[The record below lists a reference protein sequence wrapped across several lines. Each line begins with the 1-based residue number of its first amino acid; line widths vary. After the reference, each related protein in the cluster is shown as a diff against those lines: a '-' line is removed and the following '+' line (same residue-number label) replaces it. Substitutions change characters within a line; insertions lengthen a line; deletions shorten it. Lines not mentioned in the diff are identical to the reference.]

1 MPRWSREI
9 SYYQKRVIKRV
20 SIVEDYLNLREEG
33 DLTYDDQGRG
43 ASQIELD
50 LLEYCHD
57 QGGKT
62 SDRKIRRGW
71 SCAGDHASGRASSA
85 PQGRVHHSRCLHTG
99 HNNDLLYCM
108 DLVFRPSGQTK
119 GVEIRGSDAADR
131 SNQRATQVER
141 RDLQK
146 RDEQGRDTKV
156 KRFEISLQCS
166 RIVVPRKSC
175 LLLQGRSCVRGIAFN
190 FINVETKTARFWFF
204 LYHDEL
210 SQRNTSILFPYPVAF
225 WNSNILDR
233 TIQPIF
239 FVLFLFFKI
248 FENRQTIR
256 KIEEDLSK
264 RIIDWNI

>member
-9 SYYQKRVIKRV
+9 SYYRKRVIKRV
-20 SIVEDYLNLREEG
+20 FVVEDYLNPSEEG

-50 LLEYCHD
+50 LLEEHPEYCHE
-57 QGGKT
+57 GGKT

-71 SCAGDHASGRASSA
+71 RCAGNHASGHASSA

-99 HNNDLLYCM
+99 HNNDLLHYM

-119 GVEIRGSDAADR
+119 GVEIRDSVAADR

-166 RIVVPRKSC
+166 RVVVPRKSC
-175 LLLQGRSCVRGIAFN
+175 LLFQGRSCVRGILLLYH
-190 FINVETKTARFWFF
+190 VGRETKTTRFWF
-204 LYHDEL
+204 LITT
-210 SQRNTSILFPYPVAF
+210 NFPREIPV
-225 WNSNILDR
+225 
-233 TIQPIF
+233 F
-239 FVLFLFFKI
+239 FSYLVMF
-248 FENRQTIR
+248 
-256 KIEEDLSK
+256 
-264 RIIDWNI
+264 